1 MRLLRQALEQA
12 QHQAALCLCRC
23 RNSPTLGEAHLRAGR
38 LEEAHTLA
46 AHALA
51 YFRTHQERG
60 REANTLRLLGELPHI
75 VLPRQSQRPSA
86 SYRQALALAEALGMR
101 PLRARCHRGLGTL
114 YATTGQRGRAC
125 TELATAVEM
134 YRGMA
139 MTFWLPETEAALAQV
154 EGR

>member
-1 MRLLRQALEQA
+1 MQMLQLSSGR
-12 QHQAALCLCRC
+12 
-23 RNSPTLGEAHLRAGR
+23 AHLRAGR

-60 REANTLRLLGELPHI
+60 REANTCASSVNCRTSCSPAGRRGQTPATARLLPWL
-75 VLPRQSQRPSA
+75 R
-86 SYRQALALAEALGMR
+86 ALGMR
-101 PLRARCHRGLGTL
+101 PLQAPLPPRPGDAPCL
-114 YATTGQRGRAC
+114 TGQRGQAC
-125 TELATAVEM
+125 TKLATAVEM